1 MRFEAPA
8 REAVPAATF
17 RHPAYAG
24 FPHAKLLRGPAWP
37 ALTTLNE
44 ALADA
49 RHVTSGCALRF
60 VAQTPALL
68 ADGLHYE
75 ARIFETGVIATRE
88 GHWHDLF
95 NALMWLD
102 RGALKCAV
110 NTAYVQEM
118 RAGTAAHRSRPQY
131 ALTHF
136 DEAGAVVILRDR
148 ALLARW
154 DAHDWHGLL
163 WRNRAQWAADA
174 RVILFGHALL
184 EHFLVPGIL
193 PVAKCLVVVDW
204 ARDDTEIMQAV
215 ASDIEN
221 HACLRDPQDLRP
233 LPLVGL
239 SGWHRDNLREDFYR
253 TAPCFRPLRPGRRYP
268 DPR

>member
-8 REAVPAATF
+8 RESVPAATF
-17 RHPAYAG
+17 FHPAYAG
-24 FPHAKLLRGPAWP
+24 FPHAYLLRGQEWP

-44 ALADA
+44 ALDGA
-49 RHVTSGCALRF
+49 RHVTSGHALRF

-68 ADGLHYE
+68 ADCLHYE
-75 ARIFETGVIATRE
+75 ARIFETGKIATRK

-110 NTAYVQEM
+110 NTAYVQEI
-118 RAGTAAHRSRPQY
+118 RAGNAAHRSRPQY

-148 ALLARW
+148 SLLTPW

-163 WRNRAQWAADA
+163 WIRRAQWARDA

-184 EHFLVPGIL
+184 EHFLVPEIL
-193 PVAKCLVVVDW
+193 PVAKCLVVVDQV
-204 ARDDTEIMQAV
+204 RDDSEIMEAV
-215 ASDIEN
+215 ASAIAN
-221 HACLRDPQDLRP
+221 LALLRDPQDLRP

-239 SGWHRDNLREDFYR
+239 DGWHCNTSREDFYR
-253 TAPCFRPLRPGRRYP
+253 TAPCFRPLRAGRRYP
-268 DPR
+268 NPG

>member
-8 REAVPAATF
+8 RESVPAAIF

-24 FPHAKLLRGPAWP
+24 FPHADLLRGQAWP
-37 ALTTLNE
+37 ALATLNE
-44 ALADA
+44 ALGGACHA
-49 RHVTSGCALRF
+49 TSGRALRF

-75 ARIFETGVIATRE
+75 ARIFETGIIATRE

-110 NTAYVQEM
+110 NTAYVQEIQ
-118 RAGTAAHRSRPQY
+118 AGNAGHRSRPQY

-136 DEAGAVVILRDR
+136 DEAGAVVVLRDS
-148 ALLARW
+148 ALLPLW
-154 DAHDWHGLL
+154 DTHDWHALL
-163 WRNRAQWAADA
+163 WRKRAQWARDA

-184 EHFLVPGIL
+184 EHFLVPEIL
-193 PVAKCLVVVDW
+193 PVAKCLVVVDPVRND
-204 ARDDTEIMQAV
+204 AEILQAV
-215 ASDIEN
+215 ASHIANLAD
-221 HACLRDPQDLRP
+221 LRDPQDLRP

-239 SGWHRDNLREDFYR
+239 SGWHCNTSREDFYR

-268 DPR
+268 DP